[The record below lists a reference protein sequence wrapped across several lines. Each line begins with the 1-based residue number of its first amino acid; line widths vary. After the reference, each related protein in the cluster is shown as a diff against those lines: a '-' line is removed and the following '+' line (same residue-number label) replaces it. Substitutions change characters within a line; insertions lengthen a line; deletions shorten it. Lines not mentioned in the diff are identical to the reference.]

1 MIGDLDEA
9 KRVEDH
15 AAEIETAPVV
25 SGASVE
31 VCATC
36 IVIEDKYL
44 KGMIVTSQEPA
55 ENVTVKV
62 EVVPPVAKDD
72 IPSPAANGDG
82 HPGEE
87 SAEPVEERPAVVVP
101 GVSTWRKGLSCY
113 RYLLDTRSR
122 LRTFLRQT
130 ISNLSQ
136 SREFRSLSL
145 NMLREPPL
153 SRNHLPRNLF

>member
-1 MIGDLDEA
+1 MLAVKEPVIGDLDEA
-9 KRVEDH
+9 EKVEDR
-15 AAEIETAPVV
+15 AAEIEIAPVV

-55 ENVTVKV
+55 ENATVKV
-62 EVVPPVAKDD
+62 EVVPPVTKDD

-87 SAEPVEERPAVVVP
+87 LAEPVEERSAIVVP
-101 GVSTWRKGLSCY
+101 GVSTWWKGLSCY
-113 RYLLDTRSR
+113 RYLPDTRRR
-122 LRTFLRQT
+122 LRTFLR
-130 ISNLSQ
+130 
-136 SREFRSLSL
+136 
-145 NMLREPPL
+145 
-153 SRNHLPRNLF
+153 